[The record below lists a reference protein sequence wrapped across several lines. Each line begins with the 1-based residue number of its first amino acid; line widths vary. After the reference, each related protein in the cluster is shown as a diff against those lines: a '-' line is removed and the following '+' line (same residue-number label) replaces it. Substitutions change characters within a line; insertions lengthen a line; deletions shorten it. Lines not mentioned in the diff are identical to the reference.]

1 MPVTELTFW
10 IAFLQIV
17 WIDLVL
23 SGDNAVVIALA
34 CREVPREWQRFAI
47 ILGAGAAVAL
57 RVVLAVLVF
66 EVLLQPYVKLGG
78 GLLLLWVAARVG
90 RPPPRRRD
98 DDGAAG
104 PPPASL
110 WTAVRTILIAD
121 AVMSL
126 DNVVAIAGAARGS
139 ILLLVTGIGV
149 SIPLVIF
156 GSRLMLR
163 LIERFP
169 VVVQA
174 GAGFIGW
181 VAGDM
186 IASEPALRPWLAAH
200 LPAAPLLLPLA
211 GIATALLG
219 GRWLA
224 KSQRTP
230 RG

>member
-1 MPVTELTFW
+1 MRLTELTFW
-10 IAFLQIV
+10 IGFLQIV

-78 GLLLLWVAARVG
+78 GLLLLWVAAQVS
-90 RPPPRRRD
+90 RPPWRQGD
-98 DDGAAG
+98 GEGAAG
-104 PPPASL
+104 PGPASL
-110 WTAVRTILIAD
+110 WVAVRTILIAD
-121 AVMSL
+121 ATMSL

-139 ILLLVTGIGV
+139 ILLLVVGIGF

-156 GSRLMLR
+156 GSTLMLK

-169 VVVQA
+169 VVVQV

-186 IASEPALRPWLAAH
+186 IASEPTLRPWLAIH
-200 LPAAPLLLPLA
+200 LPVAPLLLPLA
-211 GIATALLG
+211 GIAAALLG

-224 KSQRTP
+224 KRRRVP
-230 RG
+230 RA